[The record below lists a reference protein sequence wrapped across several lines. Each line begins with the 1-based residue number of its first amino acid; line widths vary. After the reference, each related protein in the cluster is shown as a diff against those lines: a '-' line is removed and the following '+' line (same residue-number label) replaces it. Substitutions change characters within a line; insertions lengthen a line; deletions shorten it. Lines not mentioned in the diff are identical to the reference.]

1 MLGDVILFDF
11 AWPRVAELLGAQV
24 APRRVQTFPG
34 VVLTWPARQALLCDN
49 AGEFNA
55 IIRETEGLIWE
66 LGFSVAYDGRD
77 GAISTEQ
84 MAYRIACA
92 LDRRQIDYQ
101 AKPTAETLA
110 GLVELAERVD
120 DPREPAS
127 CFCTMRHGRPVG
139 VSCIVC
145 QLGRGPLE
153 MAPPP
158 ARPRRR

>member
-55 IIRETEGLIWE
+55 
-66 LGFSVAYDGRD
+66 
-77 GAISTEQ
+77 
-84 MAYRIACA
+84 CA

-101 AKPTAETLA
+101 AKPSAETLA

-153 MAPPP
+153 MTPPP
-158 ARPRRR
+158 VVRPRRR